1 VSENIGWARRLS
13 VAADAKGIIGHA
25 GAVLLRACADQTGL
39 TGALSGAL
47 QVRGRSPGWDRGVV
61 LVQLAVAIVLGATSM
76 ADITLL
82 KQQAG
87 VFGEPASDSTVRRA
101 LVELDAKALSRIRRA
116 RTRVR
121 AHVWDLLAARDG
133 GFAWVKVAGRVLTG
147 WIVVDI
153 DATLIT
159 AHSDKDGA
167 AATFK
172 KGWGFH
178 PLGAWCANTGEV
190 LAMLLRP
197 GNAGANTVAD
207 HLIVLEQ
214 AIAAIPAAFRAK
226 VLIRIDGAGATHE
239 LLERI
244 QALNTSR
251 RVVRFCVGW
260 KITPV
265 DEDAIAAL
273 PASVWTTAFDQDG
286 EPQDDCHVAEITD
299 LNARTAGWPAGTR
312 LIVRRSRPSRRH
324 ERKLTDF
331 EKATGWRYQV
341 TAIDYPRMRG
351 VPGSHHPWFADV
363 LYRQRGGAAEGRVR
377 VNKAMGLTNLPSQ
390 TWDVNVGWVL
400 AANLAADLDAWTRLL
415 GLHDEPDLA
424 LAEPETL
431 RYRLWHL
438 PARLASHARRRIL
451 KIPADWPWAAAFTI
465 CWKRLSALPRPG

>member
-1 VSENIGWARRLS
+1 
-13 VAADAKGIIGHA
+13 
-25 GAVLLRACADQTGL
+25 
-39 TGALSGAL
+39 
-47 QVRGRSPGWDRGVV
+47 VV

-76 ADITLL
+76 ADIELL
-82 KQQAG
+82 KQQTP
-87 VFGEPASDSTVRRA
+87 VFGAPASDSTVRRMLA
-101 LVELDAKALSRIRRA
+101 ELDAKALARIRRA

-133 GFAWVKVAGRVLTG
+133 GFCWVSVAGRVLTG

-159 AHSDKDGA
+159 AHSDKQGA

-178 PLGAWCANTGEV
+178 PLAAWCANTGEA
-190 LAMLLRP
+190 LSMLLRP

-207 HLIVLEQ
+207 HLIVLQE

-244 QALNTSR
+244 QALNTTR
-251 RVVRFCVGW
+251 RTVRFCVGW
-260 KITPV
+260 KITPM

-273 PASVWTTAFDQDG
+273 PATAWTSAVDQDG
-286 EPQDDCHVAEITD
+286 DPQHGCHVAEITD
-299 LNARTAGWPAGTR
+299 LNTRTAGWPAGTR
-312 LIVRRSRPSRRH
+312 LIVRRSKPSRRH

-331 EKATGWRYQV
+331 EKTTGWRYQV
-341 TAIDYPRMRG
+341 TAIDYPRMRA

-377 VNKAMGLTNLPSQ
+377 TNKAMGLTNLPSQ

-415 GLHDEPDLA
+415 GLHDQLDLA
-424 LAEPETL
+424 AAEPETL

-438 PARLASHARRRIL
+438 PGRLASHARRKIL
-451 KIPADWPWAAAFTI
+451 RIPADWPWAQAFTT
-465 CWKRLSALPRPG
+465 CWNRLAELPHPG

>member
-1 VSENIGWARRLS
+1 VSENIGWDRRLS
-13 VAADAKGIIGHA
+13 VVADGKGIIGHV
-25 GAVLLRACADQTGL
+25 GAVLLRKCADQAGL
-39 TGALSGAL
+39 TAALSAAL
-47 QVRGRSPGWDRGVV
+47 ARRGRLPGWDRGVV
-61 LVQLAVAIVLGATSM
+61 LVQLAVVIVLGARSM
-76 ADITLL
+76 TDIALL
-82 KQQAG
+82 EQQAA
-87 VFGEPASDSTVRRA
+87 VFGAPASDSTVRRA
-101 LVELDAKALSRIRRA
+101 LVELDAKATSRIRRA
-116 RTRVR
+116 RVRVR
-121 AHVWDLLAARDG
+121 AHVWDLLAARDS
-133 GFAWVKVAGRVLTG
+133 GFAWVSVARRVLTG

-159 AHSDKDGA
+159 AHSDKQGA

-178 PLGAWCANTGEV
+178 PLGAWCANTGEA
-190 LAMLLRP
+190 LSMLLRP

-207 HLIVLEQ
+207 HLVVLEQ

-226 VLIRIDGAGATHE
+226 ILIRIDGAGATHE

-244 QALNTSR
+244 QALNTTR

-260 KITPV
+260 KITPA

-273 PASVWTTAFDQDG
+273 PASTWTSAVDQNG
-286 EPQDDCHVAEITD
+286 ELQDDCHVAEITG
-299 LNARTAGWPAGTR
+299 LNARMAGWPPGTR

-331 EKATGWRYQV
+331 EKATGWRYQI
-341 TAIDYPRMRG
+341 TAIDYVRMRG

-377 VNKAMGLTNLPSQ
+377 TNKAMGLANLPSQ

-415 GLHDEPDLA
+415 GLHDHPELA
-424 LAEPETL
+424 AAEPGTL

-438 PARLASHARRRIL
+438 PARLVSHARRRIL
-451 KIPADWPWAAAFTI
+451 KIPIDWPWADAFTT
-465 CWKRLSALPRPG
+465 CWRRLTALPHPS

>member
-1 VSENIGWARRLS
+1 MSKTTGWARRLS
-13 VAADAKGIIGHA
+13 VVADGKGLVGHA
-25 GAVLLRACADQTGL
+25 GGVLLRQCADRAGL
-39 TGALSGAL
+39 TCALSAAL
-47 QVRGRSPGWDRGVV
+47 AVRGRSPGWDRGVV

-76 ADITLL
+76 SDIAVLE
-82 KQQAG
+82 QQAA
-87 VFGEPASDSTVRRA
+87 VFGSPASDSTVRRA
-101 LVELDAKALSRIRRA
+101 LVELDAKATSRIRRA
-116 RTRVR
+116 RVRVR

-133 GFAWVKVAGRVLTG
+133 GFAWVSAAGRVLTG

-159 AHSDKDGA
+159 AHSDKQGA

-190 LAMLLRP
+190 LSMLLGP

-207 HLIVLEQ
+207 HLVVLEQ

-226 VLIRIDGAGATHE
+226 ILIRIDGAGATHE

-244 QALNTSR
+244 QALNTTR
-251 RVVRFCVGW
+251 RTVRFCVGW

-273 PASVWTTAFDQDG
+273 PHDVWVPAVDQDG
-286 EPQDDCHVAEITD
+286 ELQDDCHVAEVTG
-299 LNARTAGWPAGTR
+299 LNARMAGWPPGTR

-331 EKATGWRYQV
+331 EKATGWRYQI
-341 TAIDYPRMRG
+341 TAIDYARMRG

-377 VNKAMGLTNLPSQ
+377 VNKAMGLANLPSQ

-400 AANLAADLDAWTRLL
+400 ATNLAADLEAWTRLL
-415 GLHDEPDLA
+415 GLHDEPELA
-424 LAEPETL
+424 LAEPATL

-451 KIPADWPWAAAFTI
+451 RIPADWPWATAFTT
-465 CWKRLSALPRPG
+465 CWNRLVVLPDPG

>member
-1 VSENIGWARRLS
+1 MRSTFLVSENIGWARRLS

-39 TGALSGAL
+39 TGALSRAL
-47 QVRGRSPGWDRGVV
+47 RVRERSPGWDRGVV

-76 ADITLL
+76 TDIALL
-82 KQQAG
+82 EQQAA

-101 LVELDAKALSRIRRA
+101 LVELDAKATARIRRA

-133 GFAWVKVAGRVLTG
+133 GFTWVSVAGRVLTG

-159 AHSDKDGA
+159 AHSDKQGA

-178 PLGAWCANTGEV
+178 PLGAWCANTGEA

-244 QALNTSR
+244 QALNTTR
-251 RVVRFCVGW
+251 RTVRFCVGW

-273 PASVWTTAFDQDG
+273 PACVWTAAVDQAG
-286 EPQDDCHVAEITD
+286 ELQDDCPVAEITD
-299 LNARTAGWPAGTR
+299 LNARTTGWPAGTR

-341 TAIDYPRMRG
+341 TAIDYPRMRA

-363 LYRQRGGAAEGRVR
+363 L
-377 VNKAMGLTNLPSQ
+377 
-390 TWDVNVGWVL
+390 
-400 AANLAADLDAWTRLL
+400 
-415 GLHDEPDLA
+415 
-424 LAEPETL
+424 
-431 RYRLWHL
+431 
-438 PARLASHARRRIL
+438 
-451 KIPADWPWAAAFTI
+451 
-465 CWKRLSALPRPG
+465 